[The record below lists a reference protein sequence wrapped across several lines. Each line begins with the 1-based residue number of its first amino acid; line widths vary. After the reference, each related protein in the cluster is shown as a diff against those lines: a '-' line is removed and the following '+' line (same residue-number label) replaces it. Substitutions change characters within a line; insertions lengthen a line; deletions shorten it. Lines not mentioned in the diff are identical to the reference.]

1 MSCGECEN
9 SRVEQMGR
17 GREMLFCA
25 KARRFV
31 GASLPSGSGKA
42 VLAYGTGPAWCE
54 RCGGGW
60 GRTDCHGLLCKP
72 RNDKTKNDRGA
83 IGNEAAG

>member
-1 MSCGECEN
+1 MSCGECVN

-17 GREMLFCA
+17 GREMLFCT

-42 VLAYGTGPAWCE
+42 VLGYGTGPAWCE
-54 RCGGGW
+54 RCGGGM
-60 GRTDCHGLLCKP
+60 RKNGLP
-72 RNDKTKNDRGA
+72 RLA
-83 IGNEAAG
+83 LQASQ

>member
-42 VLAYGTGPAWCE
+42 VLGYGTGPAWCE
-54 RCGGGW
+54 RCGGDSLPQSASLTAPSSDGAK
-60 GRTDCHGLLCKP
+60 GRQDGKGEK
-72 RNDKTKNDRGA
+72 RWIR
-83 IGNEAAG
+83 

>member
-17 GREMLFCA
+17 GREMLFCT

-31 GASLPSGSGKA
+31 GASLPSGSGKT
-42 VLAYGTGPAWCE
+42 VLGYGTGPAWCE
-54 RCGGGW
+54 RCGGGMEKN
-60 GRTDCHGLLCKP
+60 GLP
-72 RNDKTKNDRGA
+72 RLA
-83 IGNEAAG
+83 LQASL